1 MCFMFKSVHFQLK
14 LPKDMDSTWEFDIF
28 AVDTL
33 SDLTNTISN
42 ISRGGKWRVGNSD
55 LKQI

>member
-1 MCFMFKSVHFQLK
+1 
-14 LPKDMDSTWEFDIF
+14 MDSTWEFDIF

-42 ISRGGKWRVGNSD
+42 ISRGGKWRVGKSD